1 MIESG
6 YEPIP
11 TTQGYLRENRL
22 GTNVYVVT
30 NTNKVQISIEHFKR
44 AMYSQRRNTAS
55 PGCLLSVVTNIYKV
69 QIIDTTFNTR
79 GVLAISNRE
88 ILLVRDVF

>member
-11 TTQGYLRENRL
+11 TTQGYLREIRL

-30 NTNKVQISIEHFKR
+30 NTNKVQIIHRTFK
-44 AMYSQRRNTAS
+44 T
-55 PGCLLSVVTNIYKV
+55 
-69 QIIDTTFNTR
+69 
-79 GVLAISNRE
+79 
-88 ILLVRDVF
+88 RDVLTTAKYC